1 MLLLLL
7 RYHLKQMIYYF
18 FVCLLLGHI
27 VYFVEGNRIQKR
39 FLGGWGE
46 GWWWST
52 YCLLINIIFMNHD
65 SLLLAAAC
73 LPWWWWFWYSFVV
86 FVVCPSAV
94 FWVVFYNT
102 FFSQMQPAYAD
113 DLRLRI
119 HIYMFVGNA
128 CDYWKIEWLIPSIC
142 FLILFLCC
150 WGFICL
156 TCFSFLSLF
165 ACFWHVFAMLW
176 WRQWQQRWWWCRCCC
191 CSLGFMWNTI

>member
-1 MLLLLL
+1 
-7 RYHLKQMIYYF
+7 MIYYF
-18 FVCLLLGHI
+18 CCVLASRSHSLFCWGKAVS
-27 VYFVEGNRIQKR
+27 R
-39 FLGGWGE
+39 GWGK

-65 SLLLAAAC
+65 SLLLAASCC
-73 LPWWWWFWYSFVV
+73 LPALVMMILIFIRSF
-86 FVVCPSAV
+86 CSPSAV

-156 TCFSFLSLF
+156 ACFSFLSLF

-176 WRQWQQRWWWCRCCC
+176 WRQWQQRWWDDAAVAAAHWVSCETQ
-191 CSLGFMWNTI
+191 SK